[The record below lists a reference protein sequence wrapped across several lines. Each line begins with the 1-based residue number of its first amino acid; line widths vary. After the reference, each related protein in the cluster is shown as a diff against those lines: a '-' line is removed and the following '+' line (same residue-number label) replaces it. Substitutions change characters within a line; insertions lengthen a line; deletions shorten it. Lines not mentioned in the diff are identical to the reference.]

1 MPGSAM
7 GWPPQA
13 RAVAYPVALPPGAG
27 TDVEVVET
35 SVVVGGAG
43 AMTVELGGIVEESIL
58 RSFEF
63 TMTIVILDLT
73 T

>member
-1 MPGSAM
+1 MIGA
-7 GWPPQA
+7 
-13 RAVAYPVALPPGAG
+13 ALPPGAG

-63 TMTIVILDLT
+63 TVTIVILDLT